1 MDENEVLTDNIEQ
14 TANISEN
21 MDEKLEYSD
30 YFKCDL
36 HIHTDESKKTKKND
50 YKGTFSVKD
59 IIDKITSPEHDVK
72 MFSFTD
78 HNIINVSAYEE
89 YYKDYDTTD
98 RCLLV
103 GIELD
108 IILEEYL
115 FDRIE
120 YSIKDQSYNKESFHS
135 LVIFKSKDA
144 KSLNKKLNEMYKK
157 ISLDYKTK
165 KNQDIDLNSTNL
177 KNRYTSFDRLS
188 NAFKK
193 DDYLIISHGN
203 KSANIVKAYESYKNG
218 LTEAQVM
225 VILGVVNSVEMVPG
239 NNAKIINNYNI
250 GFQKLL
256 TEDFSAKKEVP
267 YVVFS
272 DNHQIEAYPKKDSNQ
287 TIEKNEYTWIKGDLS
302 FETLRMAFVDPLSRI
317 IISSNKPS
325 VPNQYLEQVSFKTLN
340 NGNPIEHTIDLS
352 PGINT
357 IVGGRSSG
365 KSLLFNAILN
375 TLASGKEKSKIN
387 DYTKKNN
394 VLVDEETIKSK
405 MNCNTEFSNNNI
417 CELHAFTQEG
427 IIEKFENNGIGLKDE
442 LDFPKLDSEELNSK
456 ISDYSKCID
465 NFINSYSDLISTK
478 NNYQSNI
485 SISTFINSS
494 KELKEK
500 YVVASIIET
509 LKNQNSYNLLDIE
522 TIIKKFKDELVNVG
536 NLKVLKLNDE
546 LIIRD
551 EEIEIVEQYEKL
563 LNNKLNY
570 YIDLYKKVYVL
581 NQFIHHLNEDLN
593 EISNKYK
600 SNEML
605 KIANAKR
612 LIQNETVKFYNYFK
626 NGVKFK
632 KYANELELRKIIID
646 EKNKKINDNYTLNT
660 KVDNTIDS
668 NFLVKLFTDKI
679 SDYDTKLSI
688 SNNFENLLN
697 GKLKVK
703 YKDNS
708 VESVIY
714 VFNYVKN
721 TITETLAPKYSIIE
735 KGSSINV
742 SSDNMSQGKKASI
755 YLEIILEQCKSDES
769 IIMIDQPEDN
779 IDNKFI
785 TDILIDKIRELR
797 MKNQIILVTHNA
809 AIAINSDSENIIVA
823 DNDEGDITYE
833 TGGLEKIE
841 HRKNVCKLLD
851 GGNYI
856 FDNRY
861 HKYNIINN
869 KIGEPIRKDEE
880 NE

>member
-1 MDENEVLTDNIEQ
+1 MDENEVLTDNNEQ

-21 MDEKLEYSD
+21 IDEKLEYSD

-89 YYKDYDTTD
+89 YYKDYDTTE

-120 YSIKDQSYNKESFHS
+120 YSIKDQSYDKKSFHS

-144 KSLNKKLNEMYKK
+144 KSLNEKLNEMYKK
-157 ISLDYKTK
+157 ISLDYKAK

-188 NAFKK
+188 NAFKE

-287 TIEKNEYTWIKGDLS
+287 TIERNEYTWIKGDLS

-605 KIANAKR
+605 KISNAKR

-632 KYANELELRKIIID
+632 KYAKELELRKIIID

-714 VFNYVKN
+714 VFNYIKN

-841 HRKNVCKLLD
+841 HRKNACKLLD

>member
-59 IIDKITSPEHDVK
+59 IIDKITSLEHDVK

-89 YYKDYDTTD
+89 YYKDYDTTE

-120 YSIKDQSYNKESFHS
+120 YSIKDQSYDKKSFHS

-144 KSLNKKLNEMYKK
+144 KSLNEKLNEMYKK
-157 ISLDYKTK
+157 ISLDYKAK

-188 NAFKK
+188 NAFKE

-287 TIEKNEYTWIKGDLS
+287 TIERNEYTWIKGDLS

-394 VLVDEETIKSK
+394 VLVDEETIKK
-405 MNCNTEFSNNNI
+405 
-417 CELHAFTQEG
+417 
-427 IIEKFENNGIGLKDE
+427 
-442 LDFPKLDSEELNSK
+442 
-456 ISDYSKCID
+456 
-465 NFINSYSDLISTK
+465 
-478 NNYQSNI
+478 
-485 SISTFINSS
+485 
-494 KELKEK
+494 
-500 YVVASIIET
+500 
-509 LKNQNSYNLLDIE
+509 
-522 TIIKKFKDELVNVG
+522 
-536 NLKVLKLNDE
+536 
-546 LIIRD
+546 
-551 EEIEIVEQYEKL
+551 
-563 LNNKLNY
+563 
-570 YIDLYKKVYVL
+570 
-581 NQFIHHLNEDLN
+581 
-593 EISNKYK
+593 
-600 SNEML
+600 
-605 KIANAKR
+605 
-612 LIQNETVKFYNYFK
+612 
-626 NGVKFK
+626 
-632 KYANELELRKIIID
+632 
-646 EKNKKINDNYTLNT
+646 
-660 KVDNTIDS
+660 
-668 NFLVKLFTDKI
+668 
-679 SDYDTKLSI
+679 
-688 SNNFENLLN
+688 
-697 GKLKVK
+697 
-703 YKDNS
+703 
-708 VESVIY
+708 
-714 VFNYVKN
+714 
-721 TITETLAPKYSIIE
+721 
-735 KGSSINV
+735 
-742 SSDNMSQGKKASI
+742 
-755 YLEIILEQCKSDES
+755 
-769 IIMIDQPEDN
+769 
-779 IDNKFI
+779 
-785 TDILIDKIRELR
+785 
-797 MKNQIILVTHNA
+797 
-809 AIAINSDSENIIVA
+809 
-823 DNDEGDITYE
+823 
-833 TGGLEKIE
+833 
-841 HRKNVCKLLD
+841 
-851 GGNYI
+851 
-856 FDNRY
+856 
-861 HKYNIINN
+861 
-869 KIGEPIRKDEE
+869 
-880 NE
+880 